1 MSKQTGKKYLDY
13 TSSEITILCQ
23 EDQAAKVWQ
32 DTASISLD
40 KFITAKRKISQS
52 SHDCNC

>member
-32 DTASISLD
+32 DTTPISLD
-40 KFITAKRKISQS
+40 NSIYYSEEKNFTV
-52 SHDCNC
+52 